1 MSTGLEMPERR
12 LCLGNYQQFSSAGG
26 KRGGGLAGTDG
37 GGGLVRGRSTGPS
50 QAGAELR

>member
-26 KRGGGLAGTDG
+26 KRGGGLAGTEHAG
-37 GGGLVRGRSTGPS
+37 EGAGLS
-50 QAGAELR
+50 QREGEG